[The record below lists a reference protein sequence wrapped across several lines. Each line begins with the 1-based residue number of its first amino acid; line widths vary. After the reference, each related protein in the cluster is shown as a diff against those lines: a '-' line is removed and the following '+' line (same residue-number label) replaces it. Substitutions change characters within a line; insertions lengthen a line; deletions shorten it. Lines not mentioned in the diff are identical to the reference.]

1 MAENNQISEK
11 LKSARTMEDIVNLL
25 SILFTNLNNQSEQY
39 YDMFWNPEPMDLYLE
54 KYDENGKLEVVP
66 HPNVAKMRLF
76 VDSGPG
82 DPNGVKEATI
92 GALYI
97 NTLTTDLY
105 YKATGTDAYGWQK
118 IWSSANLV
126 VARDY
131 LAPNGDGSQLQNL
144 NANSINQGTLPVK
157 YGGTGVNSIT
167 GIIKGN
173 GDAPFEAAIPEVD
186 YMTPTSFTGLIM
198 TCPLEVIPDGWLIC
212 DGVIYDITLRPE
224 LTRLCNKL
232 GNKYGGNGVTTFGVP
247 NLMNRYVK
255 YGPLESV
262 GVVED
267 GHIGEHTHT
276 ASATTAGAHRHGI
289 APKKA
294 GGSAGTSGNYGS
306 TRIYGTFLT
315 KNDNEPFTNADGVK
329 SQTGALRIPNSDI
342 YETFIDGS
350 GSKKYKKYK
359 SNYGGQSTASGGGFL
374 GVLLNTD
381 MNGSWSG
388 SMSTEGTHTHPITV
402 NKAGS
407 GTNDVDH
414 IIMVPIIRY

>member
-1 MAENNQISEK
+1 
-11 LKSARTMEDIVNLL
+11 
-25 SILFTNLNNQSEQY
+25 
-39 YDMFWNPEPMDLYLE
+39 
-54 KYDENGKLEVVP
+54 
-66 HPNVAKMRLF
+66 MRLF

-262 GVVED
+262 GVIED
-267 GHIGEHTHT
+267 GHIGEHTH
-276 ASATTAGAHRHGI
+276 AATTT
-289 APKKA
+289 PKGEHWHSLYSGQK
-294 GGSAGTSGNYGS
+294 GTTNKDGS
-306 TRIYGTFLT
+306 TGTKYEKGSIVIKGSFKT
-315 KNDNEPFTNADGVK
+315 KNDDEPFSNADSVA
-329 SQTGALRIPNSDI
+329 SQSGALKLV
-342 YETFIDGS
+342 GKA
-350 GSKKYKKYK
+350 SK
-359 SNYGGQSTASGGGFL
+359 GGAATSGGSGFL
-374 GVLLNTD
+374 GLEFNTE
-381 MNGSWSG
+381 NKNSWSG
-388 SMSTEGTHTHPITV
+388 QMQITGTHTHPITV

>member
-39 YDMFWNPEPMDLYLE
+39 YDMFWNPIPMDLDLE
-54 KYDENGKLEVVP
+54 KYNENGELVVVQ

-144 NANSINQGTLPVK
+144 NANSINQGTLPVR

-173 GDAPFEAAIPEVD
+173 GDAPFEAAIPI
-186 YMTPTSFTGLIM
+186 F
-198 TCPLEVIPDGWLIC
+198 
-212 DGVIYDITLRPE
+212 
-224 LTRLCNKL
+224 
-232 GNKYGGNGVTTFGVP
+232 
-247 NLMNRYVK
+247 
-255 YGPLESV
+255 
-262 GVVED
+262 
-267 GHIGEHTHT
+267 
-276 ASATTAGAHRHGI
+276 I
-289 APKKA
+289 A
-294 GGSAGTSGNYGS
+294 
-306 TRIYGTFLT
+306 
-315 KNDNEPFTNADGVK
+315 
-329 SQTGALRIPNSDI
+329 
-342 YETFIDGS
+342 
-350 GSKKYKKYK
+350 
-359 SNYGGQSTASGGGFL
+359 
-374 GVLLNTD
+374 
-381 MNGSWSG
+381 
-388 SMSTEGTHTHPITV
+388 
-402 NKAGS
+402 
-407 GTNDVDH
+407 
-414 IIMVPIIRY
+414 